1 LFFISRNKKLHLLF
15 FLIKGSLTIY
25 IKTIAMTSNAIPR
38 KQLFT
43 ASCLALLVTS
53 LSFGIRAG
61 ILGKL
66 GTDFHLNASELG
78 TIAATAFWGFP
89 LAIVIG
95 GFIVDII
102 GMKRLLEMA
111 FIFHL
116 AGIILT
122 ITATGY
128 WTLFFSTLLIGI
140 ANGTVEAACNPLV
153 ASLFTDKK
161 TTKLNHF
168 HLWFPGGIVIGTLIV
183 FGMNHLA
190 ARGILFNTT
199 NVWQYEVA
207 TMLIPTLI
215 YGYLFFKLKFP
226 VSERVAAGVS
236 NSTMYKSIFTGLFL
250 FMIICMFGTAITE
263 LFTGQWID
271 VLLKNVTDNAL
282 LILTL
287 DTGVMV
293 VGRAFAGPVVKQ
305 FSPQGVLLIS
315 SILATIGL
323 YLLGHT
329 TGNMIFVGALV
340 FGMGVCYFWPTMIG
354 FVSENLPKTGAVG
367 MNLMGGAGMF
377 AVSLYMIFMGKH
389 YDAIVASK
397 LPAGA
402 NLQSYIQ
409 APPGSEM
416 ANTLF
421 EANKAAGPAIIN
433 FTMMIPL
440 CLIVA
445 FAGLNVYMRGR
456 KRPDILAAASA
467 GH

>member
-1 LFFISRNKKLHLLF
+1 MLP
-15 FLIKGSLTIY
+15 
-25 IKTIAMTSNAIPR
+25 NAIHR

-43 ASCLALLVTS
+43 ASCLSLLVTS

-61 ILGKL
+61 ILGDL
-66 GTDFHLNASELG
+66 GIRFQLSGSELA

-95 GFIVDII
+95 GFVVDII
-102 GMKRLLEMA
+102 GMKRLLVMA

-128 WTLFFSTLLIGI
+128 WTLFISTLLIGI

-153 ASLFTDKK
+153 AALFPDNK

-168 HLWFPGGIVIGTLIV
+168 HLWFPGGIVIGALIV
-183 FGMNHLA
+183 FGLNKL
-190 ARGILFNTT
+190 G
-199 NVWQYEVA
+199 VGWQIEVA
-207 TMLIPTLI
+207 IMLIPTLI
-215 YGYLFFKLKFP
+215 YGYLFSKLKFP
-226 VSERVAAGVS
+226 VTERVAAGVS
-236 NSTMYKSIFTGLFL
+236 NAEMYKSIFTRLFL
-250 FMIICMFGTAITE
+250 FMILCMFGTAITE

-271 VLLKNVTDNAL
+271 VLLKNVTDNPIL
-282 LILTL
+282 LLATE
-287 DTGVMV
+287 TGVMV
-293 VGRAFAGPVVKQ
+293 VGRAFAGPVVKR

-315 SILATIGL
+315 AVLASLGL

-340 FGMGVCYFWPTMIG
+340 FGMGVCYFWPTMLG
-354 FVSENLPKTGAVG
+354 YVAENMPKTGAVG

-389 YDAIVASK
+389 YDELVAGK
-397 LPAGA
+397 LPSAA
-402 NLQSYIQ
+402 DFKAYNAS
-409 APPGSEM
+409 AAGSEM
-416 ANTLF
+416 ANVLA
-421 EANKAAGPAIIN
+421 EAKKAAGPEIIN
-433 FTMMIPL
+433 FTLMIPL
-440 CLIVA
+440 ILIVA
-445 FAGLNVYMRGR
+445 FAGLNVYMRGL
-456 KRPDILAAASA
+456 KRPETLVAVSA

>member
-1 LFFISRNKKLHLLF
+1 LVLKIQ
-15 FLIKGSLTIY
+15 
-25 IKTIAMTSNAIPR
+25 IKTIAMSSTAIPR

-66 GTDFHLNASELG
+66 GTDFNLNASELG

-89 LAIVIG
+89 LAVVIG

-111 FIFHL
+111 FLFHL

-128 WTLFFSTLLIGI
+128 WTLFISTLLIGI

-153 ASLFTDKK
+153 ASLFPEKK

-183 FGMNHLA
+183 FGLNKL
-190 ARGILFNTT
+190 G
-199 NVWQYEVA
+199 VSWQIEVA

-226 VSERVAAGVS
+226 VTERVAAGVS
-236 NSTMYKSIFTGLFL
+236 NATMYKSIFTGLFL
-250 FMIICMFGTAITE
+250 FMILCMFGTAITE
-263 LFTGQWID
+263 LFTAQWID

-287 DTGVMV
+287 DTGIMV

-305 FSPQGVLLIS
+305 FSPQGVLLLS
-315 SILATIGL
+315 AILASLGL

-329 TGNMIFVGALV
+329 TGNMIFIGALV
-340 FGMGVCYFWPTMIG
+340 FGMGVCYFWPTMLG

-367 MNLMGGAGMF
+367 MNLMGGVGMF
-377 AVSLYMIFMGKH
+377 AVALYTIMMGKH
-389 YDAIVASK
+389 YDALVASK

-402 NLQSYIQ
+402 DLSLYNK
-409 APPGSEM
+409 AAAGSEM
-416 ANTLF
+416 ANALF
-421 EANKAAGPAIIN
+421 EAKKAAGPAIIN
-433 FTMMIPL
+433 LTLVIPL
-440 CLIVA
+440 ILIVA
-445 FAGLNVYMRGR
+445 FGGLNLYMRGR
-456 KRPDILAAASA
+456 KKPDILVAASV